1 MKNHLSVCVL
11 GSSSSG
17 NSTVIWND
25 TTSILIDCGH
35 GPVYLSERLE
45 ELGLSLRELD
55 AVFITH
61 IHSDHV
67 NEPTVRNLHKLCIP
81 VYCPEQIALPL
92 MKKYRSAAAL
102 HKENFLHLL
111 TEASVTISSM
121 QIRAFPV
128 PHDSEGGCF
137 GYSASDEFGG
147 VARKI
152 SVATDMAEVTESAVD
167 EMANSD
173 VVVIES
179 NYDAEM
185 LERSGRPVWLKDRI
199 RIGGHLSNEQCAEG
213 IVRIIQRSQ
222 IPPKV
227 FALAHISRQ
236 CNTNGLAHDC
246 TTGALQEQGITN
258 VAVFETYPQRSSRT
272 MTVRKA

>member
-17 NSTVIWND
+17 NATVIWND
-25 TTSILIDCGH
+25 TASILIDCGH
-35 GPVYLSERLE
+35 GPVYLSDRLQ

-67 NEPTVRNLHKLCIP
+67 NETTVRNLHKLCIP
-81 VYCPEQIALPL
+81 VYCPEQVTIPL
-92 MKKYRSAAAL
+92 TKKYRSAAAL
-102 HKENFLHLL
+102 QKENFLHSM
-111 TEASVTISSM
+111 TEPTVTISSLTV
-121 QIRAFPV
+121 RAFAV

-137 GYSASDEFGG
+137 GFSAFDEANGIS
-147 VARKI
+147 RKI
-152 SVATDMAEVTESAVD
+152 SVATDMAEVTDTAIE

-179 NYDAEM
+179 NYDPEM
-185 LERSGRPVWLKDRI
+185 LEHSGRPDWLKDRI

-213 IVRIIQRSQ
+213 IVRIIRHSKQ
-222 IPPKV
+222 PPKV
-227 FALAHISRQ
+227 FALAHISKQ

-246 TTGALQEQGITN
+246 TSSVLQQQGITN
-258 VAVFETYPQRSSRT
+258 TAVFETFPQRPSRT
-272 MTVRKA
+272 MSVRKA